1 MSLLNFRMKLLR
13 QKRVQRHFKLSI
25 FDNFVAQLLIH
36 YMTVPK
42 DRGSVN
48 RIHPPK
54 QRSSQTVA
62 ARARLREIVMKG

>member
-36 YMTVPK
+36 HIPVHAQFLPDMAQQESAQGRMF
-42 DRGSVN
+42 RGS
-48 RIHPPK
+48 
-54 QRSSQTVA
+54 
-62 ARARLREIVMKG
+62 